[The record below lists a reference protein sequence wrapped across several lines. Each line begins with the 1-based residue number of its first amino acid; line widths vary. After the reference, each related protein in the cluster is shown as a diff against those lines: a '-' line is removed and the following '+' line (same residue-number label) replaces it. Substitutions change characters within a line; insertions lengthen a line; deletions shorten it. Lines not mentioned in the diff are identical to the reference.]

1 MKNEDD
7 NSSSLDSSD
16 EDVPRGD
23 DAERVWSSDIEQS
36 FQEALAIYPP
46 CGRRKIILSDE
57 GKMYGRNEL
66 IARYIKLRTGKH
78 RSRKQVSSHIQVLAR
93 KKAREIKNN
102 LKTTD
107 NPSNREIALQAIA
120 TMSSAQIVSASAL
133 FSNLVSTKP
142 TLSTSGA
149 KATAQPVNA
158 SGQQPMEI
166 AAPSSELYPNQV
178 SMPTTSSTGYELG
191 NNGNANNLKMWPSR
205 NSNDATNLRNNQK
218 LMNMEPVCS
227 SSINRKTLPDSK
239 EAVRSAINNGGESN
253 KSGAITGHNIKLQ
266 EFSAFLTSKIESEPR
281 KHHFVRIGQSN
292 DLKNIES
299 IDIQQILD
307 KFPDGQNGLKD
318 LYSKGPPDAF
328 YLVKFWGDMNITI
341 PEEGAFYGVS
351 SCYESEKQMKILIS
365 SKVCSFGKQVV
376 EKVEGE
382 HGSYE
387 NGKYVYQA
395 TDSPWCDYLITFIG
409 KLRSLPEKY
418 MMNSVL
424 ENFTVLQVVI
434 NQETKETLLCI
445 AYIFEVSSGDH
456 GTQHRVY
463 RLVMG

>member
-166 AAPSSELYPNQV
+166 AAPSSELYPNQPLTTV
-178 SMPTTSSTGYELG
+178 ENPTSLEQSPAMYVTVL
-191 NNGNANNLKMWPSR
+191 
-205 NSNDATNLRNNQK
+205 
-218 LMNMEPVCS
+218 
-227 SSINRKTLPDSK
+227 
-239 EAVRSAINNGGESN
+239 AI
-253 KSGAITGHNIKLQ
+253 NIKLQ